1 MLWCVCLKG
10 TPMRGETSDTSKQGA
25 AQAEAPSA
33 CTTVYFDN
41 SCPLCRREVGLYRS
55 LPADAPIDW
64 QDVSSAAPEGLHGVS
79 QAQLMR
85 RFHVRTET
93 GEMLSGARAFAH
105 VWSQLPGWRYLAI
118 LFRIPGMPWLM
129 EGLYRLFLKV
139 RPAVQTL
146 VRHFD
151 KS

>member
-1 MLWCVCLKG
+1 MRSETTDVTRQG
-10 TPMRGETSDTSKQGA
+10 TTGVADA
-25 AQAEAPSA
+25 APV
-33 CTTVYFDN
+33 CTTVFFDD

-55 LPADAPIDW
+55 LPSDAPIDW
-64 QDVSSAAPEGLHGVS
+64 QDVSSASPEGLHGVS

-105 VWSQLPGWRYLAI
+105 VWAQLPGWRYLAL

-139 RPAVQTL
+139 RPAVQAL
-146 VRHFD
+146 VRRFD
-151 KS
+151 KA